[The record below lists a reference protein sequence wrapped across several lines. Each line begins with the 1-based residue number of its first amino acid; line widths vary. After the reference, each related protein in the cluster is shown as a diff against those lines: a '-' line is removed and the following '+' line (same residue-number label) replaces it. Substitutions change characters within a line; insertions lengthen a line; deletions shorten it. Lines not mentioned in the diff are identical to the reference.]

1 MKRMNLTETLTV
13 EIEICGFL
21 SLEIILLDEKND
33 MNLKIK
39 LIFEMNI
46 Y

>member
-1 MKRMNLTETLTV
+1 MKSTNLIATLTV

-21 SLEIILLDEKND
+21 FLEIILIDDKNN
-33 MNLKIK
+33 MNFKIN